1 MRIQCFLPRYILLFL
16 GVVAVCG
23 GCVNPAAPF
32 EDDFSDPASGWGAA
46 SHETFV
52 RGYQQGRYLIQIDV
66 PQWFV
71 WTTAGRRYMDVTV
84 TCKAQA
90 EGALDNH
97 YGVLCRYTEGN
108 FYYFAISADG
118 YYGIFRRVNGGPL
131 EPLTGRAMLRS
142 PLVRTDGSANQLM
155 AVCEGGQLS
164 FFVNGE
170 LIAQVQDNLLDRG
183 DVGMASGTLKTG
195 GTVVWFD
202 DLAAFRPG
210 GE

>member
-1 MRIQCFLPRYILLFL
+1 MPIRRVLLVL
-16 GVVAVCG
+16 CLAVVCT

-71 WTTAGRRYMDVTV
+71 WTTAGRRYTDVTV
-84 TCKAQA
+84 TGKVQA

-97 YGVLCRYTEGN
+97 YGLLCRYTEGN

-118 YYGIFRRVNGGPL
+118 YYAIFRRINGGPL
-131 EPLTGRAMLRS
+131 EPMTGRAMLRS
-142 PLVRTDGSANQLM
+142 PLIHTDGSANQVM
-155 AVCEGGQLS
+155 AVCEGQLLS
-164 FFVNGE
+164 LFVNGE
-170 LIAQVQDNLLDRG
+170 LIAQAQDNLLDRG
-183 DVGMASGTLKTG
+183 DVGMAAGTLKKG

-202 DLAAFRPG
+202 DLAAVRPG